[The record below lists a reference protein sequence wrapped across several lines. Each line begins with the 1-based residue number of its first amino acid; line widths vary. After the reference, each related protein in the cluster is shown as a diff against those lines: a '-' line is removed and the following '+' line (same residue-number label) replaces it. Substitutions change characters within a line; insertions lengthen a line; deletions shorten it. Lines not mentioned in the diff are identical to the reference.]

1 MSRAVEQTGTA
12 PASQQSAKVPTVD
25 AFRARCEARA
35 WLVAEGEL
43 TLPDAVDEL
52 QASAVASG
60 IVDMVG
66 QDRVQQLMA
75 AAFEAVWGRR

>member
-1 MSRAVEQTGTA
+1 VSELAAPPNSRQ
-12 PASQQSAKVPTVD
+12 PSAKVPAVN

-43 TLPDAVDEL
+43 TLQDAVDEL

-60 IVDMVG
+60 IVETLG
-66 QDRVQQLMA
+66 QDGVQEIMSVAFNLVQQS
-75 AAFEAVWGRR
+75 

>member
-1 MSRAVEQTGTA
+1 MSAAA
-12 PASQQSAKVPTVD
+12 PDDSQQQSAKVPAID

-43 TLPDAVDEL
+43 TLHEAVDEL

-60 IVDMVG
+60 IVEAID
-66 QDRVQQLMA
+66 QDQVQRIMA
-75 AAFEAVWGRR
+75 VAFAESRRHL